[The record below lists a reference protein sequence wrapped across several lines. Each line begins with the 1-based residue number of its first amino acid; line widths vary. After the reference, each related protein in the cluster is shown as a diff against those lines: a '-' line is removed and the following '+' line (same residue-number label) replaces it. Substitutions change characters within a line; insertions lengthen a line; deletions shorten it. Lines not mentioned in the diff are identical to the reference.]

1 MRIREDDYPKMVEGT
16 KDGLRFA
23 VPFCEAFWVITGF
36 LFYKYTNDLG
46 SMYAWAMV
54 LLLLVGSH
62 IWVACTYKRDP
73 DAYIVDAEGIAPH
86 RGDGSLGKKRFW
98 SEFRY
103 VSVIVI
109 ECYSFQRLRSRGKG
123 DPRYRRPVIACS
135 RWPAVKNFHDGYVS
149 KPPEGALLLP
159 YHEEEYREF
168 LSFCPE
174 HVEIIPPSYA
184 DINQAIAY
192 GNL

>member
-1 MRIREDDYPKMVEGT
+1 MRIREDDYPKMVEET
-16 KDGLRFA
+16 KGALR
-23 VPFCEAFWVITGF
+23 VELPFCEVLFAIVGI
-36 LFYKYTNDLG
+36 LFYHYASDPSLSYTFFAYMLII
-46 SMYAWAMV
+46 
-54 LLLLVGSH
+54 VGCH
-62 IWVACTYKRDP
+62 IWGACTYKRKP
-73 DAYIVDAEGIAPH
+73 EAYIVDAEGIVPH
-86 RGDGSLGKKRFW
+86 RGDGSLGRKRFW

-109 ECYSFQRLRSRGKG
+109 ECYSFQELRPARRG
-123 DPRYRRPVIACS
+123 DWHRRPVIACS

-174 HVEIIPPSYA
+174 HIEIIPPSYA
-184 DINQAIAY
+184 DINQAIVN

>member
-16 KDGLRFA
+16 KVGLRFA
-23 VPFCEAFWVITGF
+23 MPFCEVFWVITGF
-36 LFYKYTNDLG
+36 LLYQYTNDLG
-46 SMYAWAMV
+46 GVYAWAML
-54 LLLLVGSH
+54 LLLLVGGH
-62 IWVACTYKRDP
+62 IWIACTYKREP
-73 DAYIVDAEGIAPH
+73 DSYIVDAEGIAPH
-86 RGDGSLGKKRFW
+86 RGDGSLGKKRLW

-109 ECYSFQRLRSRGKG
+109 ECYSFQRLRNGGRN
-123 DPRYRRPVIACS
+123 DRHRRPVIACS

-174 HVEIIPPSYA
+174 HIEIIPPDYA
-184 DINQAIAY
+184 DINQAILR

>member
-1 MRIREDDYPKMVEGT
+1 MRIREDDYPKMVEET
-16 KDGLRFA
+16 KGALRVA
-23 VPFCEAFWVITGF
+23 LPFCEVFCVITGF
-36 LFYKYTNDLG
+36 LLYQYTNDLG
-46 SMYAWAMV
+46 GVYAYAMC
-54 LLLLVGSH
+54 LLILVGGH
-62 IWVACTYKRDP
+62 IWIACTYKRKP
-73 DAYIVDAEGIAPH
+73 EAYIVDEEGIVPR
-86 RGDGSLGKKRFW
+86 RGDGSLGRKRFW

-109 ECYSFQRLRSRGKG
+109 ECYSFQELRPARERGMH
-123 DPRYRRPVIACS
+123 RRPVIACS

-174 HVEIIPPSYA
+174 HIEIIPPSYA
-184 DINQAIAY
+184 DINQAIMR

>member
-1 MRIREDDYPKMVEGT
+1 MRIREDDYPKMVENA
-16 KDGLRFA
+16 KVALRAGLPFLEALYSIVGILIYHDTNNRSYLYIFA
-23 VPFCEAFWVITGF
+23 AF
-36 LFYKYTNDLG
+36 LFII
-46 SMYAWAMV
+46 
-54 LLLLVGSH
+54 VGSH

-109 ECYSFQRLRSRGKG
+109 ECYSFQRLRNGGKN
-123 DPRYRRPVIACS
+123 DWHRRPVIACS

-149 KPPEGALLLP
+149 KPPEGVLLLP

>member
-1 MRIREDDYPKMVEGT
+1 MRIREDDYPKMVEET
-16 KDGLRFA
+16 KGALRVA
-23 VPFCEAFWVITGF
+23 LPFCEVLFAIVGI
-36 LFYKYTNDLG
+36 LFYH
-46 SMYAWAMV
+46 YASDPSLSYIFFAYM
-54 LLLLVGSH
+54 LIIVGCH
-62 IWVACTYKRDP
+62 IWGACTYKRKP
-73 DAYIVDAEGIAPH
+73 EAYIVDEEGIVPR
-86 RGDGSLGKKRFW
+86 RGDGSLGRKRFW

-109 ECYSFQRLRSRGKG
+109 ECYSFQELRPARGRG
-123 DPRYRRPVIACS
+123 MHRRPVIACS

-149 KPPEGALLLP
+149 KPPEGALLLLP

-174 HVEIIPPSYA
+174 HIEIIPPSYA
-184 DINQAIAY
+184 DINQAIVR